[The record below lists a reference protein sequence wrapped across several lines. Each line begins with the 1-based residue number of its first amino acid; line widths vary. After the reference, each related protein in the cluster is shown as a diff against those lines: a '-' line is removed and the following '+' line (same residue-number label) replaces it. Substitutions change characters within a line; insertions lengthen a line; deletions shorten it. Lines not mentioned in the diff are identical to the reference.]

1 MDLWIRSQDKEILVK
16 ANALYVMENQIWNEV
31 PFYENHKKIG
41 LTITGHNHRLAQYK
55 SKERALEILNEIQ
68 NKIKTLLYLKPT
80 CILET
85 NKIEAAKHYYEDLN
99 DKEFITCDNNF
110 EIIPFSTNVIVYEM
124 PEE

>member
-1 MDLWIRSQDKEILVK
+1 MDLWIRSQNKTDLVNVHNIYITDSGFIRTNRDGFEIFLGK
-16 ANALYVMENQIWNEV
+16 Y
-31 PFYENHKKIG
+31 
-41 LTITGHNHRLAQYK
+41 
-55 SKERALEILNEIQ
+55 SSSRALEVLDEIQ

-85 NKIEAAKHYYEDLN
+85 SKIEAAKHYYEDLN